1 MVIHPRWDNAKELA
15 MAHIVTRPPSGDLVK
30 SLSKFIEVSGA
41 WHDKHARENG
51 GMLSDLWYR
60 GVNEGFPVQVSR
72 VYREKFTKR
81 AKALNVKGDLEAK
94 RLHLERV
101 MISQFKTA
109 GAPFLA
115 GFDDAQ
121 IYMTAQ
127 HYGMPTRLLDWSTNP
142 LAALFF
148 ACAGEFDKD
157 GYVYAMDAGLIIPDG
172 AKRGDGTPVHRAV
185 MTTRHP
191 YVQNAIAWSFWAEI
205 EKKWTPHVL
214 PVRPDSM
221 PGRIGQQSSCFTFHM
236 HGAAPATNPTSLTI
250 RIDRGSKRSILNE
263 LHRANI
269 NQFTTYHDLDHLS
282 KEMIRGWGCD

>member
-1 MVIHPRWDNAKELA
+1 M
-15 MAHIVTRPPSGDLVK
+15 TRMLGTK
-30 SLSKFIEVSGA
+30 
-41 WHDKHARENG
+41 G

-60 GVNEGFPVQVSR
+60 GVNEGFRIQAPR

-81 AKALNVKGDLEAK
+81 AESLKVKGDPEDK

-109 GAPFLA
+109 GTPFLS

-148 ACAGEFDKD
+148 ACEDNFDKD
-157 GYVYAMDAGLIIPDG
+157 GFVYAMDAGLIIPDK
-172 AKRGDGTPVHRAV
+172 ALRGDGIQVHRAV

-191 YVQNAIAWSFWAEI
+191 YVQKAIAFSFWADI
-205 EKKWTPHVL
+205 EKKWTPYVL
-214 PVRPDSM
+214 P
-221 PGRIGQQSSCFTFHM
+221 GATGFHARKDRTAKFLF
-236 HGAAPATNPTSLTI
+236 HVSYAPSGSGYEPYVHHPQ
-250 RIDRGSKRSILNE
+250 DR
-263 LHRANI
+263 
-269 NQFTTYHDLDHLS
+269 
-282 KEMIRGWGCD
+282 

>member
-1 MVIHPRWDNAKELA
+1 
-15 MAHIVTRPPSGDLVK
+15 MAQIETPPPSGDVIK
-30 SLSKFIEVSGA
+30 SLSKFIDVSGA
-41 WHDKHARENG
+41 WHDKNARDKG

-60 GVNEGFPVQVSR
+60 GVNEGFRIQAPR

-81 AKALNVKGDLEAK
+81 ADSLKVKGDPEDK

-109 GAPFLA
+109 GTPFLS

-148 ACAGEFDKD
+148 ACEDNFDKD
-157 GYVYAMDAGLIIPDG
+157 GFVYAMDAGLIIPDK
-172 AKRGDGTPVHRAV
+172 ALRGDGIPVHRAV

-191 YVQNAIAWSFWAEI
+191 YVQKAIAFSFWADI
-205 EKKWTPHVL
+205 EKKWTPYVL

-236 HGAAPATNPTSLTI
+236 HRAAAVTNPTCITI
-250 RIDRGSKRSILNE
+250 KIDKGTKKSILDE
-263 LHRANI
+263 LHRVNI
-269 NQFTTYHDLDHLS
+269 NQFTTYYDLDHLS
-282 KEMIRGWGCD
+282 KEMIRGWGCG